1 MKWAIE
7 IQKTSLPRR
16 NLTDLLQG
24 LGFSLIEGIEY
35 PALASS
41 AIDACGTTAEA
52 FEIAKD
58 MRTAFKGSAKID
70 PDFQLGSVID
80 YSTTPPR
87 RHSFLEVNSCVM
99 KITMSTATLSI
110 SPPGGVSPTDLA
122 KWNEEYE
129 ERQYQASLERQRALL
144 EPAYLNPRAEKAI
157 DLLCI
162 EAPSGETLYK
172 IYELAEGHPSNRAA
186 FQSQFGIHKDQ
197 FNRFKD
203 AVHNPSVSGDWARH
217 AYPQQPNSTN
227 PMTKAEAEQFVRS
240 IAERWLQSIRKG
252 I

>member
-16 NLTDLLQG
+16 NLSDLLQG
-24 LGFSLIEGIEY
+24 LGFSLIKGIEY

-41 AIDACGTTAEA
+41 AIDACGSAAEA
-52 FEIAKD
+52 FEIAKEV
-58 MRTAFKGSAKID
+58 RAAFKGSAKID
-70 PDFQLGSVID
+70 PEFQLGSVID

-87 RHSFLEVNSCVM
+87 RHAFLEVDSCVM
-99 KITMSTATLSI
+99 KITVGTPTLSI
-110 SPPGGVSPTDLA
+110 SPPSGLSPTDLE

-144 EPAYLNPRAEKAI
+144 EPAYQNPRAAKAI
-157 DLLCI
+157 DMLCI

-217 AYPQQPNSTN
+217 AHPQKLNSTD
-227 PMTKAEAEQFVRS
+227 PMTKPEAEQFVRS
-240 IAERWLQSIRKG
+240 VAEMWLQSIRKG